1 MMYLW
6 RNPVVRAAVYQAV
19 AVLAVAW
26 LAYTGLRNALD
37 NLAARGVSTGFRFLV
52 NEAGFVISET
62 PPIPQQLGWVACAVG
77 AAALL
82 IAAAYV
88 GKRFSWL
95 RPFAPSKRL
104 SLVLSLAV
112 IAVALAQVE
121 WTRYQPTGSYLDALL
136 TGLSNTITVALLG
149 CVGATVIGFVLGIF
163 QLSTNWLLRN
173 SARVATELCRDVPL
187 LVHVMFWYAMILN
200 FFPPVREYASVLGLV
215 HFCNR
220 GLYLPVITDF
230 KMDQITT
237 LLVTGGAVAALAAAV
252 FGRTKLCLILAL
264 LASAVLISTASWDF
278 PELQG
283 FNIVGGAAI
292 RPEFAALLFGL
303 LAYHSAFIAD
313 IVVSGIK
320 SVPIGQIEAAYSLG
334 LRRLP
339 ALRLVVIPQAL
350 RVVVPPLS
358 LQYLGLAKN
367 TSIGV
372 AIAFPDLVGVSRT
385 VLYQTGQAIEVML
398 LVMVFYLAVSFSIAL
413 ATNMFNQ
420 TVQVKGW

>member
-1 MMYLW
+1 
-6 RNPVVRAAVYQAV
+6 
-19 AVLAVAW
+19 
-26 LAYTGLRNALD
+26 
-37 NLAARGVSTGFRFLV
+37 
-52 NEAGFVISET
+52 
-62 PPIPQQLGWVACAVG
+62 
-77 AAALL
+77 
-82 IAAAYV
+82 
-88 GKRFSWL
+88 
-95 RPFAPSKRL
+95 
-104 SLVLSLAV
+104 
-112 IAVALAQVE
+112 
-121 WTRYQPTGSYLDALL
+121 
-136 TGLSNTITVALLG
+136 
-149 CVGATVIGFVLGIF
+149 
-163 QLSTNWLLRN
+163 
-173 SARVATELCRDVPL
+173 
-187 LVHVMFWYAMILN
+187 MFWYAMILN
-200 FFPPVREYASVLGLV
+200 FFPSVREYMSVLGLV
-215 HFCNR
+215 HICNR
-220 GLYLPVITDF
+220 GLYLPAITDF
-230 KMDQITT
+230 KIDQITT
-237 LLVTGGAVAALAAAV
+237 LLVTGGAVVALAAAV
-252 FGRTKLCLILAL
+252 FRRTKLSLILAL

-283 FNIVGGAAI
+283 FNIVGGVAI

-339 ALRLVVIPQAL
+339 ALRLVVVPQAL